1 MKEYKIDLIKIGET
15 YIKFDF
21 EFTKSNQNLI
31 REAYLRQVGYS
42 SREVLKNK
50 ELFKISIEYEK
61 GSLKTRIVIWG
72 TALYMGIANYGSFR
86 AGVKEIVN
94 DVKTFSSF
102 VIDRIDDDPAIN
114 TNNIIRT
121 EKRTGFP
128 GRIQELYN
136 RIDKQERNINILS
149 NNGIQAEI
157 LWIKQEVVNIYTVLP
172 NHDKQAFLND
182 INDDYCQNLPAPI
195 ESRTDYLANRY
206 GLKPD
211 EEIEFVE
218 E

>member
-136 RIDKQERNINILS
+136 RIDKLERNINILS

>member
-94 DVKTFSSF
+94 DVNTFSSF
-102 VIDRIDDDPAIN
+102 VINRIDDDPAIN
-114 TNNIIRT
+114 TNNTIRT

-136 RIDKQERNINILS
+136 RIDKLERNINILS